1 MRIRKSLPR
10 TIPPRPADGMYLSAL
25 TFKQFRSCRDVR
37 VKLQPGL
44 TLLVGENNSGKSN
57 VIDGVRL
64 VTKPLSGRPTRYFEL
79 DDVTSNESGPI
90 ELVAEFD
97 GLTKTQESHYITT
110 LDVNR
115 KTAWY
120 TTRFSPNERTPRRSA
135 VEYLAGR
142 TPGPDA
148 EPEKRDQIRHVYLA
162 PLRDAQRE
170 LDSATGN
177 RISHI
182 IRYLIDEK
190 DRQDF
195 LDRANDGLRDLEQ
208 HVVLTTTQA
217 RLQEHVS
224 DLTDAVRG
232 QSIGLSFQELKLHRL
247 ARALRL
253 KMAEHGVD
261 LADID
266 DSGLGYANLAYMAS
280 VILELSNA
288 DDTELTLF
296 LVEEP
301 EAHLHPQL
309 QAVLLDYLQEQAEL
323 SVHDDSDRPA
333 GRIQVIATTHSPNL
347 ASAVDI
353 KNVVVLRTVEQ
364 DLADEDEDLL
374 DDQDVEDQAALDDD
388 ELLEDDEDLGDEHL
402 ERNVRRETAAIALC
416 DVDLTPDERRKINQY
431 LDVSR
436 ADLLFTRRAILV
448 EGIAEAVVLPAL
460 ARHRVLKKS
469 SKGYRA
475 DCRKFRAVSII
486 NIGSVDFAPYVK
498 LLLQEIG
505 GVRLVDRLVVI
516 TDSDP
521 DLPDEVDDE
530 LDEDDAGEASE
541 EEDEEPAATLSRRD
555 RLEDIA
561 ADLGADDVLV
571 VCTADY
577 TLEADLMEPFD
588 INGPLLK
595 EAFRRQKPRSG
606 KFWRRLEAS
615 ADKAETFYRKLR
627 KSKGRYIGK
636 GEFAHDVA
644 GLLSDDRYDFRC
656 PGYLKDAV
664 KAALR

>member
-1 MRIRKSLPR
+1 
-10 TIPPRPADGMYLSAL
+10 MYMSAL
-25 TFKQFRSCRDVR
+25 TFKDFRSCRDIR
-37 VKLQPGL
+37 VKFRPGL

-57 VIDGVRL
+57 VVDGVRL
-64 VTKPLSGRPTRYFEL
+64 VTKPLSGRPTRYFEV
-79 DDVTSNESGPI
+79 DDVSFDDDGPI
-90 ELVAEFD
+90 ELTAEFH
-97 GLTKTQESHYITT
+97 GLTKTQESHYITA
-110 LDVNR
+110 LDLAT

-120 TTRFSPNERTPRRSA
+120 TARFRPDESAPRRSTT
-135 VEYLAGR
+135 EYLSGPV
-142 TPGPDA
+142 PGPDS

-177 RISHI
+177 RISLI
-182 IRYLIDEK
+182 IRYLIDEA
-190 DRQDF
+190 DRNDF
-195 LDRANDGLRDLEQ
+195 LQKANDGLRDLEK
-208 HVVLTTTQA
+208 HPVITKTEA
-217 RLQEHVS
+217 ELQGHLS

-232 QSIGLSFQELKLHRL
+232 QSIGLSFHELKLHRL

-288 DDTELTLF
+288 DDIELTLF

-309 QAVLLDYLQEQAEL
+309 QAVLLDYLQEQAEQ
-323 SVHDDSDRPA
+323 SVRDDSDRPA

-353 KNVVVLRTVEQ
+353 ENIVVLRTVEQ
-364 DLADEDEDLL
+364 ELDAEDDEEPL
-374 DDQDVEDQAALDDD
+374 DDQDDDEEALLDDEDDD
-388 ELLEDDEDLGDEHL
+388 ELLEDDEDEEPERCVRRKTAAVALGD
-402 ERNVRRETAAIALC
+402 I
-416 DVDLTPDERRKINQY
+416 DLTPDECRKINQY

-460 ARHRVLKKS
+460 ARHHVLNKS
-469 SKGYRA
+469 SARYRA
-475 DCRKFRAVSII
+475 NCRKFRAVSII
-486 NIGSVDFAPYVK
+486 NIGSVDFAPYIK
-498 LLLQEIG
+498 LLLQEVN

-521 DLPDEVDDE
+521 DLPDELDDE
-530 LDEDDAGEASE
+530 LDEEGGDDTADEGE
-541 EEDEEPAATLSRRD
+541 EEPAATLSRKD

-561 ADLGADDVLV
+561 GDLGADDLLV
-571 VCTADY
+571 VCAADY

-595 EAFRRQKPRSG
+595 EAFERQKPRSG
-606 KFWRRLEAS
+606 KFWRRLAS
-615 ADKAETFYRKLR
+615 SSNKAETFYRKLR
-627 KSKGRYIGK
+627 ESKGRYIGK

-644 GLLSDDRYDFRC
+644 SLMSERRHGFKC
-656 PGYLKDAV
+656 PEYLGDAV